1 MVIRRF
7 LLWTALGSLCLE
19 ATASF
24 AGFSKMTPRF
34 QQQQQ
39 QSQQQRRNQRRA
51 LVVASGLAKKKV
63 VVTGLGTLTSLG
75 NDPDTFFS
83 NLLDGKCGIGPV
95 TRFDP
100 SNSAVKIASEVKDFD
115 IGEFWEPKDAKR
127 YDRYTHLAM
136 GAGKLAFADGGLT
149 KETVDSKRFGVL
161 IGSGVGGIEAVETAT
176 KILVEKGPKRITP
189 FLLPS
194 IIGNTAGS
202 MVAIELGAKGPN
214 YGIVSACATG
224 THALG
229 EALKC
234 LQFGDADVMLAGGT
248 EAAVTP
254 LSFAGFSSMRA
265 MCTTGNDSPQ
275 TASRPFDAERSGFV
289 MGEGAGVLLLETEEH
304 AKARGAKIYC
314 ELAGYAANCDA
325 FHITA
330 PDPQGEGMAYCLET
344 AMASAG
350 VKPEE
355 VDYINAHG
363 TSTPLNDKFET
374 MAFKSVFGEHVSK
387 VKISSTKG
395 ATGHL
400 LGAAGGIE
408 AAVCAKVLQSG
419 SIPPTINYNTP
430 DPDCDLDYTPNTKY
444 VSETPLNVAISDNL
458 GFGGHNAAL
467 VFKRYPSE

>member
-1 MVIRRF
+1 VAF
-7 LLWTALGSLCLE
+7 LLTRAGS
-19 ATASF
+19 
-24 AGFSKMTPRF
+24 
-34 QQQQQ
+34 
-39 QSQQQRRNQRRA
+39 QSQ
-51 LVVASGLAKKKV
+51 V

-95 TRFDP
+95 TRFDS
-100 SNSAVKIASEVKDFD
+100 SNSAVKIASEVKDFN

-136 GAGKLAFADGGLT
+136 GAAKLAFADGGLT

-275 TASRPFDAERSGFV
+275 TASKPFDAERSGFV
-289 MGEGAGVLLLETEEH
+289 MGEGA
-304 AKARGAKIYC
+304 
-314 ELAGYAANCDA
+314 
-325 FHITA
+325 
-330 PDPQGEGMAYCLET
+330 
-344 AMASAG
+344 
-350 VKPEE
+350 
-355 VDYINAHG
+355 
-363 TSTPLNDKFET
+363 
-374 MAFKSVFGEHVSK
+374 
-387 VKISSTKG
+387 
-395 ATGHL
+395 
-400 LGAAGGIE
+400 
-408 AAVCAKVLQSG
+408 CA
-419 SIPPTINYNTP
+419 
-430 DPDCDLDYTPNTKY
+430 C
-444 VSETPLNVAISDNL
+444 AC
-458 GFGGHNAAL
+458 ACACAWA
-467 VFKRYPSE
+467 